1 MALRFMV
8 CIQMQTILCFGDS
21 NTWGYDPS
29 ATLAA
34 GYHVRY
40 AHDVRWTGALARHL
54 GPAFTVIAEGQNGR
68 TTVHDDPTA
77 FAPRNG
83 RKALP
88 LILESHKP
96 IDIVVLM
103 LGSNDLK
110 TVYHVPPGDIA
121 AGAGLLVKMILQSDA
136 GPNNKAPKVLL
147 VCPPPV
153 ADLSGLPEMNAK
165 MEDGRNKSLA
175 LPAYYEAVAKQYGV
189 AFLNSQD
196 IIVPSL
202 VDGIHLEASEHAAL
216 GGAVAVALRQM
227 T

>member
-1 MALRFMV
+1 
-8 CIQMQTILCFGDS
+8 MQTILCFGDS

-29 ATLAA
+29 STASA
-34 GYHVRY
+34 GYPVRY
-40 AHDVRWTGALARHL
+40 APDVRWTGALARHL
-54 GPAFTVIAEGQNGR
+54 GSGFQVIAEGQNGR

-77 FAPRNG
+77 VAPRNG

-88 LILESHKP
+88 ILLETHKP
-96 IDIVVLM
+96 IDTVVLM

-136 GPNNKAPKVLL
+136 GPGNKAPRVLL

-153 ADLSGLPEMNAK
+153 GDLSGLPEMDAK

-175 LPAYYEAVAKQYGV
+175 LPDFYQTVAKQHGV

-196 IIVPSL
+196 IIVPSP
-202 VDGIHLEASEHAAL
+202 VDGIHLEASEHTAL
-216 GGAVAVALRQM
+216 GRAIAVALRQ
-227 T
+227 TA